1 MILAGIYRST
11 EVGFCWS
18 DRLVTFCIFSCDST
32 HKVALIV
39 KFIALLVILDDLV
52 IIDDLDV
59 LFWVQLPIIFQI
71 FGMFFIFKI

>member
-18 DRLVTFCIFSCDST
+18 DRLVTFCICSCNST

-39 KFIALLVILDDLV
+39 KFIALLVILDDL
-52 IIDDLDV
+52 DV
-59 LFWVQLPIIFQI
+59 LLLIWLGFDLLDLEM
-71 FGMFFIFKI
+71 FGMKFFVFS